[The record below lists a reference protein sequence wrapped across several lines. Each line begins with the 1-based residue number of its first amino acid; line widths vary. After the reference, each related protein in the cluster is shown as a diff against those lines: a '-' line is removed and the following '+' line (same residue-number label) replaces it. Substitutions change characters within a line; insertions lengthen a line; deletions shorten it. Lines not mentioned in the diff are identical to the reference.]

1 MSKHQAEPK
10 TFAEKVSA
18 QLQEAKSQIEALEAS
33 AKGTLG
39 QAEIAAINDLKTK
52 SQEIDKKSQDL
63 KTAGETKA
71 AQLKAEIDA
80 DLAKFKAA
88 AEQLRSKPTRKSAAK

>member
-1 MSKHQAEPK
+1 VSKHQAKPT

-18 QLQEAKSQIEALEAS
+18 QLQEAKSQIEAIEAS
-33 AKGTLG
+33 AKGKLG
-39 QAEIAAINDLKTK
+39 HAEIEAINDLKTK

-63 KTAGETKA
+63 KTTGEAKA
-71 AQLKAEIDA
+71 AQLKAEIET

-88 AEQLRSKPTRKSAAK
+88 AEQLTTKPKSHSATK

>member
-1 MSKHQAEPK
+1 VSKHQAEPK

-33 AKGTLG
+33 AKGKLG

-63 KTAGETKA
+63 KTTGEAKA

-88 AEQLRSKPTRKSAAK
+88 AEQLSAKPKSKSAAK